1 MTANM
6 LLATGEHLL
15 LGAIVPAA
23 RPHQKT
29 RRQKKEITYAH
40 PLEHSGSAE
49 EVESD
54 RKQGNGEHNEHQD
67 GNDPPGRQ
75 HPRRCQRHHHRNGS
89 VIVTFDSFAVVWV
102 GKEEHDPQD
111 ERSSRCQESDP
122 STRLYHVV

>member
-1 MTANM
+1 MTAKM

-67 GNDPPGRQ
+67 GNGPPGRQ
-75 HPRRCQRHHHRNGS
+75 HPRRWSQH
-89 VIVTFDSFAVVWV
+89 
-102 GKEEHDPQD
+102 
-111 ERSSRCQESDP
+111 SSCPGDGVAPPRTRDP
-122 STRLYHVV
+122 SRNFHFELRLRPTS